1 MSTRMLIDARHP
13 EETRVAVV
21 RNNRVEEYDY
31 ESVTKRQIKG
41 NIYLAKVTRVEP
53 SLQAAFVDF
62 GGNRH
67 GFLPFSEIHPD
78 YYQIPVEDREALLRE
93 EKEEARAD
101 AESEEAEGDALAES
115 ASDETEGDVVSV
127 GGEDEEDHRPR
138 RALRPGALRRRY
150 RIQEVIKRRQILLVQ
165 VAKEERG
172 SKGAAL
178 TTYLSLPGRYCV
190 LMPNSPRG
198 GGISR
203 KITNPKDRRQLK
215 QILNTLDVPEGMGC
229 IIRTAGLKRTKSEI
243 KRDFEYLLR
252 LWDEIRERTLNS
264 LAPALIY
271 EEGDLIKRTIRDL
284 YTRDIEEVL
293 VEGEEGYRIAK
304 EFMGLLMP
312 SHARRVKHYRDS
324 IPLFQRYQVEQQ
336 LEAIHSPV
344 VQLKSGGYLVFNPTE
359 ALVAIDVNS
368 GRATREHHIEETAL
382 QTNLEAAE
390 EIARQLRLRDL
401 AGLIVIDFIDMENR
415 QNIRAVERK
424 LREALRSDRARIQLG
439 RISSFGLLEMSRQR
453 LRPNLVEA
461 SMIVCPRCA
470 GAGVVRSMQ
479 SGALAVLRAIE
490 QEGIRDRSQA
500 VRVEAP
506 ADVTHYLLNE
516 KRAALADLESRY
528 DIKIT
533 IAASDTLGA
542 EPYRLDRTPRSTP
555 TQAKDELPL
564 SQSTSA
570 EAAAASEENQ
580 QAMRTDGEGE
590 KESSTSKRKSEP
602 SRRRTR
608 RSRSKS
614 ATREKMVAPTEKTTD
629 KTVAD
634 EREKRPSAP
643 SSPQTAPQDESAPAA
658 AAAEEAAGGE
668 DEGSASAKPRRRQSR
683 RTGTAARTS
692 ARTAEPDVDA
702 RPRPPVPDSASAS
715 ENTGRH
721 EPQDEV
727 HPSSDEAAKEAASS
741 SFRGSAEEAAPS
753 EAVTSQAEDRG
764 EKQAAAVQE
773 AAQQDDTAQ
782 TPDSA
787 DKTGDKPSTR
797 RRRRQGTTTRRTT
810 RRKTASSPDTEK
822 APAAA
827 QKVEPPVLA
836 PETDAVRQD
845 LPVAEAATGSEEP
858 ASSSPKPPSLP
869 PTPPATAAQ
878 GSPRPAEMDVRSGA
892 EQKGDSQSA
901 TGSGDA
907 ESAGSSRR
915 KKGWW
920 QRALGGGL

>member
-1 MSTRMLIDARHP
+1 M
-13 EETRVAVV
+13 
-21 RNNRVEEYDY
+21 
-31 ESVTKRQIKG
+31 
-41 NIYLAKVTRVEP
+41 
-53 SLQAAFVDF
+53 
-62 GGNRH
+62 
-67 GFLPFSEIHPD
+67 
-78 YYQIPVEDREALLRE
+78 
-93 EKEEARAD
+93 
-101 AESEEAEGDALAES
+101 
-115 ASDETEGDVVSV
+115 
-127 GGEDEEDHRPR
+127 
-138 RALRPGALRRRY
+138 
-150 RIQEVIKRRQILLVQ
+150 Q

-271 EEGDLIKRTIRDL
+271 EEGDLIKRAIRDL

-293 VEGEEGYRIAK
+293 VEGEQGYRTAK

-415 QNIRAVERK
+415 QNIRTVERR

-490 QEGIRDRSQA
+490 QEGVRNRSQA

-506 ADVTHYLLNE
+506 VDVTHYLLNE
-516 KRAALADLESRY
+516 KRAALADLESQY
-528 DIKIT
+528 DLKIT
-533 IAASDTLGA
+533 IEASDTLGA
-542 EPYRLDRTPRSTP
+542 EPYRLERTPRSTP
-555 TQAKDELPL
+555 AQGKDELPL
-564 SQSTSA
+564 SQSASA
-570 EAAAASEENQ
+570 EAAAAASEEDA
-580 QAMRTDGEGE
+580 QAARGESRPESRAESEAE
-590 KESSTSKRKSEP
+590 KASGSSRRKSEAG
-602 SRRRTR
+602 RRRTR

-614 ATREKMVAPTEKTTD
+614 AAREKAASPSEKTVE
-629 KTVAD
+629 KTPAD
-634 EREKRPSAP
+634 DREEQPSA
-643 SSPQTAPQDESAPAA
+643 SSEPQTASRDEPAPAPAA
-658 AAAEEAAGGE
+658 ADEAAGEE
-668 DEGSASAKPRRRQSR
+668 DGRSATAKPRRRRAR
-683 RTGTAARTS
+683 RTRTGAARS
-692 ARTAEPDVDA
+692 AQESETGQDA
-702 RPRPPVPDSASAS
+702 HPRPPEPESPPPAEDAD
-715 ENTGRH
+715 RH
-721 EPQDEV
+721 EPQDEA
-727 HPSSDEAAKEAASS
+727 HSSSDEAAKEAASS
-741 SFRGSAEEAAPS
+741 SFRGSAEEAVPS
-753 EAVTSQAEDRG
+753 EAVTTPTERTEEKAAEEPQATSGQEG
-764 EKQAAAVQE
+764 STQAT
-773 AAQQDDTAQ
+773 DSG
-782 TPDSA
+782 DSA
-787 DKTGDKPSTR
+787 EKPPA
-797 RRRRQGTTTRRTT
+797 RRRRQGATTRRAA
-810 RRKTASSPDTEK
+810 RRKTASPPAAERT
-822 APAAA
+822 PAAA
-827 QKVEPPVLA
+827 RKTEQQTESRDSVGKARSGEQDRSA
-836 PETDAVRQD
+836 ETVAQD
-845 LPVAEAATGSEEP
+845 
-858 ASSSPKPPSLP
+858 
-869 PTPPATAAQ
+869 
-878 GSPRPAEMDVRSGA
+878 GA
-892 EQKGDSQSA
+892 EQHGAEQDGAEREAASRSA
-901 TGSGDA
+901 AAEDA
-907 ESAGSSRR
+907 ESAPPPRR

-920 QRALGGGL
+920 QKALGGGL